1 MESENHEKINN
12 EGNEAEQR
20 PSVAGHGDSVA
31 GDEVTK
37 SAKKK
42 TAEKVV
48 CSQEVKYWVINFIS
62 GKM

>member
-12 EGNEAEQR
+12 EGKDGAEQR

-48 CSQEVKYWVINFIS
+48 CSQEVKY
-62 GKM
+62 

>member
-1 MESENHEKINN
+1 MESENHEKIKN
-12 EGNEAEQR
+12 EGKDGAKKKVIEAEQR

-48 CSQEVKYWVINFIS
+48 CSQEVKY
-62 GKM
+62 